1 VETESVY
8 TCCECGEVFVVSAE
22 ARLDQRFVVTC
33 PLCGTTELVLVATD
47 EVRRE
52 GRAA

>member
-8 TCCECGEVFVVSAE
+8 TCCECGEAFVVSAE
-22 ARLDQRFVVTC
+22 ACLDQRFVVTC
-33 PLCGTTELVLVATD
+33 PLCGTTELVLVD
-47 EVRRE
+47 VGEERRA